1 MELERLVKEKP
12 YLVTVALV
20 GALLIGVG
28 VLSAAMIAGRARSS
42 EIEIVRSGEEA
53 FDDAQDKEIFVD
65 VSGAVIKPGLYQLAA
80 DARVNDAL
88 AAAGGLDE
96 AADREW
102 FAKNI
107 NLAQKVED
115 GAKIFIPTISETSSE
130 NLGVGGGAAGE
141 TVTGKVNVNTA
152 TAAELDLLWGIGPAT
167 AEKIIANRP
176 YSSVEEL
183 LDKKVLKSNVYET
196 NRDKLT
202 VY

>member
-1 MELERLVKEKP
+1 M
-12 YLVTVALV
+12 
-20 GALLIGVG
+20 
-28 VLSAAMIAGRARSS
+28 RS
-42 EIEIVRSGEEA
+42 